1 MLEDDNDEFNSSK
14 EGIKKSNDEKEKK
27 NDTKELMTSEEEEE
41 ESKKIIREEER
52 RKILIQLPEETLMA
66 IEKAGLLTKA
76 EADSYI
82 ERRRRELITIF
93 RYPAKM
99 NDNT

>member
-1 MLEDDNDEFNSSK
+1 
-14 EGIKKSNDEKEKK
+14 
-27 NDTKELMTSEEEEE
+27 
-41 ESKKIIREEER
+41 
-52 RKILIQLPEETLMA
+52 MA

-82 ERRRRELITIF
+82 ERRRRDLITIF

-99 NDNT
+99 NDNAQHYVK

>member
-1 MLEDDNDEFNSSK
+1 MTSEEEENDE
-14 EGIKKSNDEKEKK
+14 EEED
-27 NDTKELMTSEEEEE
+27 EEEEE

-82 ERRRRELITIF
+82 ERRRRDLITIF

-99 NDNT
+99 NDIVCQFQKIYSKF

>member
-1 MLEDDNDEFNSSK
+1 
-14 EGIKKSNDEKEKK
+14 
-27 NDTKELMTSEEEEE
+27 MTSEEEEE

-66 IEKAGLLTKA
+66 IEKKA

-82 ERRRRELITIF
+82 ERRRRDLITIF